1 MGDVEIISETP
12 INAYQLKEELKNIK
26 KRDKELN
33 FRASKTEDYLNAVL
47 DLKAAEDLYKKIE
60 GLKIPRLKD
69 VHIHKLVELLPQT
82 PQDVKVVLQGYT
94 LNITNDSMK
103 KIVDAINGF
112 SEK

>member
-1 MGDVEIISETP
+1 MGDVEVLSETP
-12 INAYQLKEELKNIK
+12 INAYQLKEQLKHIK

-94 LNITNDSMK
+94 LNITNENMK
-103 KIVDAINGF
+103 KIVGAIGEF
-112 SEK
+112 VGE